1 MTTPS
6 SWKKLRE
13 YPPGELSALLA
24 EFDSAG
30 LFPVPGETAEQ
41 FAGRLKKLDEELEA
55 LRNGASDLRKLIG
68 RTPFPLPAVYRKSA
82 ALTWET
88 YRFRADWVPVRCSS
102 KQTGFLSA
110 GILLEIDRLLPL
122 VFLHG
127 AFADRE
133 ERMGYD
139 ASETLAHEMVH
150 AVRTAFPPSVYEE
163 YFACQVNASAFRRTV
178 GNLFRRRELPL
189 LFFGGVAAVPVLAA
203 VGVSWWFLP
212 LLLPLGVV
220 LREVFLRIRLA
231 RAAGHLHQAGLAAL
245 PLLLRLS
252 DGEIRE
258 IAALAPEE
266 ILAKSESSDRWK
278 RLLMQFRNQ
287 KNNLQR

>member
-150 AVRTAFPPSVYEE
+150 AARTAFPSSVYEE
-163 YFACQVNASAFRRTV
+163 YFACQVNASAFRRMA
-178 GNLFRRRELPL
+178 GNLFRRWELPA
-189 LFFGGVAAVPVLAA
+189 LFSGGLAAAPVLA
-203 VGVSWWFLP
+203 VIGVSWWFLP
-212 LLLPLGVV
+212 LLLPAAVV
-220 LREVFLRIRLA
+220 LREFALRRRLA
-231 RAAGHLHQAGLAAL
+231 RAAKHLRKAGFAAL

-252 DGEIRE
+252 DREIFE
-258 IAALAPEE
+258 IAALAPGE
-266 ILAKSESSDRWK
+266 IMAKKETSARWK
-278 RLLMQFRNQ
+278 MLLEKFRLPEGN
-287 KNNLQR
+287 

>member
-1 MTTPS
+1 MAPP
-6 SWKKLRE
+6 SWKTLCE
-13 YPPGELSALLA
+13 CVPGERAALL
-24 EFDSAG
+24 ERFDSSG
-30 LFPVPGETAEQ
+30 LFPVPGETGEH
-41 FAGRLKKLDEELEA
+41 FTGRMERLHGELEA
-55 LRNGASDLRKLIG
+55 LRSGSSDLQEMVAS
-68 RTPFPLPAVYRKSA
+68 LPSPPPDVLEKSVE
-82 ALTWET
+82 LTWKI
-88 YRFRADWVPVRCSS
+88 YRFRAEWVPVRCSS

-110 GILLEIDRLLPL
+110 GVLLEIDHLLPL

-127 AFADRE
+127 AFADRKK
-133 ERMGYD
+133 RMGYD

-178 GNLFRRRELPL
+178 GTLFRRRELPL
-189 LFFGGVAAVPVLAA
+189 LFFGGVAAAPVLAS

-231 RAAGHLHQAGLAAL
+231 RAAEHLHQAGLAAL